1 MPQQQQPQQL
11 PSRSI
16 EAEPQFAAFLAIDW
30 ADETHAWMLEDASTN
45 TRTSGTLQHTPEAI
59 QQWALQLSARYGNRP
74 IAVGLEQS
82 RGALVSALLMHPF
95 LVIYPIHP
103 TTSARFRSALHPS
116 GAKDDPKDAK
126 LLLDLL
132 VRHRDRLRPLQ
143 LDTESTR
150 LLESLVELRRQLVD
164 RRTAFSNT
172 ITASLKLYFPQL
184 LGWFEDLTAPLV
196 ADFFDHWPTL
206 QAAQAAR
213 PDSIRK
219 FFRRHRCPSESLN
232 QTRIDEMRTAIPLTA
247 DNAIIRS
254 HQTSVRTYLDLV
266 AVLRDRIREL
276 DKEIAQLFQEHAD
289 APIFDSFPGA
299 GDALAPRL
307 LAAFGSLRDRYASAN
322 ELQSYSGIA
331 PVISRSGKQ
340 CCVFFRRGCPKFLRQ
355 TFHEYA
361 NCSMQKSGW
370 AREFYDRQKALGK
383 GHHAAVRA
391 LAFKWIRILFRCW
404 KDSVPYREDVFLA
417 ARARNAPQQAPSPA

>member
-1 MPQQQQPQQL
+1 MQHQQSPL
-11 PSRSI
+11 IPSRSI
-16 EAEPQFAAFLAIDW
+16 EPEPQFAAFLAIDW

-45 TRTSGTLQHTPEAI
+45 TRTSGTLKHTPEAI
-59 QQWALQLSARYGNRP
+59 QKWALQLAARFGNRP

-82 RGALVSALLMHPF
+82 RGALVSALLLHPF

-103 TTSARFRSALHPS
+103 TTSARFRSAMHPS
-116 GAKDDPKDAK
+116 GSKDDPKDAR

-132 VRHRDRLRPLQ
+132 VRHRDRLRPLE
-143 LDTESTR
+143 LDTEPTR

-164 RRTAFSNT
+164 RRTAFSNV

-184 LGWFEDLTAPLV
+184 LRWFEDLTAPVV
-196 ADFFDHWPTL
+196 ADFLDRWPTL
-206 QAAQAAR
+206 QAVQTAR

-219 FFRRHRCPSESLN
+219 FFKLHRCPSESLN
-232 QTRIDEMRTAIPLTA
+232 QQRIDEIRTVLPLTS
-247 DNAIIRS
+247 DNAIIKP
-254 HQTSVRTYLDLV
+254 HQTVVRTYLRLV
-266 AVLRDRIREL
+266 AVLRDHIREL
-276 DKEIAQLFQEHAD
+276 DNEIAQLFQEHAD

-299 GDALAPRL
+299 GEVLAPRL
-307 LAAFGSLRDRYASAN
+307 LVAFGSLRDRYANAN

-340 CCVFFRRGCPKFLRQ
+340 CCIFFRRGCPKFLRQ

-361 NCSMQKSGW
+361 ACSLQQSAW
-370 AREFYDRQKALGK
+370 AREFYDKQKALGK
-383 GHHAAVRA
+383 GHHSAVRA
-391 LAFKWIRILFRCW
+391 LAFKWLRILFRCW

-417 ARARNAPQQAPSPA
+417 ARSHAASRQAPSPA